1 MSESET
7 SSEIKVK
14 YENSNGENL
23 LEDRNSA
30 RKVQSSDT
38 DYYFN
43 IIANPSKVV
52 QRNRIESES

>member
-1 MSESET
+1 MSDSET
-7 SSEIKVK
+7 SSDIKVK

-23 LEDRNSA
+23 LEDRSSA

-43 IIANPSKVV
+43 IIANPSKVI
-52 QRNRIESES
+52 QKKNTESE